1 VAATGLQARFPLS
14 PGSTIGIVGGGQ
26 LGRMLAMAAARLG
39 FRVAVLAQEGDSP
52 AGQVSA
58 AELVGDYGDP
68 EAVGRLAALSDV
80 LTFEFENVSALA
92 LAAAEQAGAPI
103 APPALAL
110 AVSQDRVEEKRFLNA
125 HGLATTPFEP
135 IDSAADIA
143 PALERL
149 GTPALLKTRRDGY
162 DGKGQAWLTNAA
174 EAEAAFAAIGARP
187 SILEARAEFVRE
199 LSVIAA
205 RGRSGEVAAYP
216 VGENRH
222 EHGVLRTTTAPA
234 DIAPALQDEALRI
247 ATTLLQALDY
257 VGVIGVELFELAD
270 GALLSNEFAPRVH
283 NTGHWT
289 LDGCEV
295 DQFEQ
300 HIRAVVGWPLG
311 PTTPLGRVE
320 MTNLLGEE
328 AYDWAA
334 LAADPRARL
343 WLYGKRDAAPGR
355 KMGHVN
361 RLSGLT
367 GLRRDELNLVKPP
380 VRPAWP

>member
-1 VAATGLQARFPLS
+1 MAPVGFQGRFPLP

-39 FRVAVLAQEGDSP
+39 FRVAVLAREADSP

-58 AELVGDYGDP
+58 VEIVGEYSDP
-68 EAVGRLAALSDV
+68 DAVGRLAALADV
-80 LTFEFENVSALA
+80 LTFEFENVSAAA
-92 LAAAEQAGAPI
+92 LAAAERAGAPI
-103 APPALAL
+103 APPDRAL
-110 AVSQDRVEEKRFLNA
+110 AVSQDRVDEKTFLNTR
-125 HGLATTPFEP
+125 GLPTTPFAP
-135 IDSAADIA
+135 ITGAADIA

-149 GTPALLKTRRDGY
+149 GAPALLKTRREGY
-162 DGKGQAWLTNAA
+162 DGKGQAWVKSAG
-174 EAEAAFAAIGARP
+174 EADAAFAAIGARP

-205 RGRSGEVAAYP
+205 RGRDGEVAAYP

-234 DIAPALQDEALRI
+234 AVTLALQAEALRI
-247 ATTLLQALDY
+247 ATTVLEALDY
-257 VGVIGVELFELAD
+257 VGVIGVELFELAE
-270 GALLSNEFAPRVH
+270 GRLLVNEFAPRVH

-300 HIRAVVGWPLG
+300 HIRAVAGWPLG
-311 PTTPLGRVE
+311 PTSALTRVE
-320 MTNLLGEE
+320 MSNLLGEE
-328 AYDWAA
+328 AHDWAA
-334 LAADPRARL
+334 LAADPKARL
-343 WLYGKRDAAPGR
+343 WLYGKREAAPGR

-361 RLSGLT
+361 RLSPLT
-367 GLRRDELNLVKPP
+367 
-380 VRPAWP
+380 